1 MMTNSHVHSNSKFL
15 DTETSFSVKNFHLV
29 PICMFP
35 NSSSETPA
43 LCLEDTV
50 NTNAG
55 WHSPSDSAW
64 SSVCFLAT
72 G

>member
-1 MMTNSHVHSNSKFL
+1 
-15 DTETSFSVKNFHLV
+15 
-29 PICMFP
+29 
-35 NSSSETPA
+35 
-43 LCLEDTV
+43 V

-55 WHSPSDSAW
+55 WHSLSDSAW